1 MMKSEVEATETCG
14 ARHAYMVANGVLAE
28 CGA

>member
-1 MMKSEVEATETCG
+1 MRKSKVATETCG
-14 ARHAYMVANGVLAE
+14 ARHAYMEANGVLAE